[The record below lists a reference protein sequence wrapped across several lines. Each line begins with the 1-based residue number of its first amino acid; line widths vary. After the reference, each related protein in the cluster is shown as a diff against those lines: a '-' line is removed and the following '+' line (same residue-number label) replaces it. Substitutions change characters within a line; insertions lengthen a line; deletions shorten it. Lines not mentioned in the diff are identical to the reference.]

1 MNIESIFPSD
11 ASNSRP
17 FFQLSNVSPGNPI
30 INSVYVG
37 ILCSLNVSVS
47 VENLSNLIFSLFTS
61 CKVVSSKDCKA
72 TVTARSRFALCSSLA
87 NGIILSEENFAQDS
101 RTRCGNP
108 VFNEVSLNFFASF
121 RSFSLKIPKFASHV
135 ST

>member
-1 MNIESIFPSD
+1 M
-11 ASNSRP
+11 
-17 FFQLSNVSPGNPI
+17 
-30 INSVYVG
+30 
-37 ILCSLNVSVS
+37 S

-72 TVTARSRFALCSSLA
+72 TVTARSKFALCSSLA

-108 VFNEVSLNFFASF
+108 VFNEVSLNFFTSF
-121 RSFSLKIPKFASHV
+121 RSFSALSSYTVVGRILKMRLNEKEQI
-135 ST
+135 T